1 MSSNLPTGPDATT
14 PTMIVLVLSQDAVA
28 AALLGGLVE
37 TLGYDVR
44 FARAPESLEA
54 SIRRVRPR
62 ICLVDCVDPTACSDE
77 FLGRAAM
84 RGISV
89 VIFGTRQA
97 LEQVHAIAMEHRI
110 DTILMPPSI
119 EDLEEKLNRVVAG

>member
-1 MSSNLPTGPDATT
+1 
-14 PTMIVLVLSQDAVA
+14 MIVLVLSQDAVA

-37 TLGYDVR
+37 TLGYDVH
-44 FARAPESLEA
+44 FARAPESVEA

-62 ICLVDCVDPTACSDE
+62 ICLIDCVDPTPCSDE

-89 VIFGTRQA
+89 VIFGVINGRFFAPSNLSLITQQVAVVGTLA
-97 LEQVHAIAMEHRI
+97 LGQTLEGILGRPPAPRI
-110 DTILMPPSI
+110 
-119 EDLEEKLNRVVAG
+119 

>member
-1 MSSNLPTGPDATT
+1 MSSNLATGPDATT

-44 FARAPESLEA
+44 FARAPESVET

-62 ICLVDCVDPTACSDE
+62 ICLIDCEDPTACSDE

-97 LEQVHAIAMEHRI
+97 LEQVQAIAMEHRI
-110 DTILMPPSI
+110 DTVLMPPRI
-119 EDLEEKLNRVVAG
+119 EDLEEKLQRVVAG